1 MTNKEIADIVDSSA
15 KKILEEN
22 KEIITK
28 DLASLTVLPKT
39 DNAFKESLLSLFT
52 SAVELGAVTSIRTL
66 VDLGYLKISE

>member
-28 DLASLTVLPKT
+28 DLAIDLH
-39 DNAFKESLLSLFT
+39 FT
-52 SAVELGAVTSIRTL
+52 ITA
-66 VDLGYLKISE
+66 